1 MGVVYPLPCAW
12 GSRAHFS
19 CVVVPPERYDGYV
32 EEIPGN
38 YKRFQP
44 LRHTIQQAPVPR
56 PMYYPPFLCFR
67 LLDHSQKEHA
77 LLDMLGNPQDPG
89 FFVISPRVFQDVP
102 GAPFCYWVS
111 QHIRRFFTELLPF
124 EGEDCTAKAGL
135 CTGNDFRFVR
145 AWWEVSTEHILD
157 GVKGPKV
164 NWPGRQ

>member
-1 MGVVYPLPCAW
+1 
-12 GSRAHFS
+12 
-19 CVVVPPERYDGYV
+19 VVPPERHDGYV